1 MKKYKSKIGTGITSL
16 LVIII
21 GGISTMMIINQIWFG
36 LAINM
41 AVAGFTIYLFASF
54 RYLINDSELI
64 IKSGFVKKIIIKIE
78 NIKKIEETNN
88 PLSSPAAS
96 LDRLAIYYDKSGF
109 VLISPREKME
119 FIKNLTDINTKIVVT
134 LKKDKRK
141 N

>member
-1 MKKYKSKIGTGITSL
+1 
-16 LVIII
+16 
-21 GGISTMMIINQIWFG
+21 MMIINQIWLG

-41 AVAGFTIYLFASF
+41 AVVGFTIYLFASF
-54 RYLINDSELI
+54 RYIINESELI
-64 IKSGFVKKIIIKIE
+64 IESGFVKNITIKIE

-119 FIKNLTDINTKIVVT
+119 FIKNLTDINAKIMVT